1 LPLFSPREGANKAT
15 KFLRCRESALLQFP
29 TSAGRSFFSCRNQAA
44 ESKGE
49 NIMGLDIYGV
59 YAHPNGNV
67 RREYYSQNYALND
80 WMELR
85 YIAKGGL
92 VPEGDEYCNLDVELD
107 AADLDALENDIRAG
121 KVSQD
126 DFHDLEFVYKAR
138 RHLADGYLVTYSA
151 NW

>member
-1 LPLFSPREGANKAT
+1 
-15 KFLRCRESALLQFP
+15 
-29 TSAGRSFFSCRNQAA
+29 
-44 ESKGE
+44 
-49 NIMGLDIYGV
+49 MGLDIYGV

-67 RREYYSQNYALND
+67 RREHYSQNYALND